1 MGVYRACF
9 FIARAG
15 RAATPER
22 NRSGNQPPILCIL
35 PLVAHQLASARDFF
49 PARAARGRPNSQ
61 ATPPHRRVWRTAIS
75 RKAGPFP
82 PEERPPGGEPAF
94 LAPGQREWPPTSPQR
109 SRQQA
114 AEDLLWIIECFANC
128 ADMIGRSTYKALDA
142 IFNRQC
148 EVREGKVV
156 VKAETGG
163 DCIQKPSDADATY
176 DAHKGHGRGYPLS
189 GTKETWLA
197 PNGLWVR
204 QERNSLGRRGT
215 LRRAGR
221 LHLVRRKDR
230 G

>member
-1 MGVYRACF
+1 MSD
-9 FIARAG
+9 
-15 RAATPER
+15 AT
-22 NRSGNQPPILCIL
+22 
-35 PLVAHQLASARDFF
+35 
-49 PARAARGRPNSQ
+49 SQ
-61 ATPPHRRVWRTAIS
+61 ACLADGHQPQGPRP
-75 RKAGPFP
+75 PFP
-82 PEERPPGGEPAF
+82 GGVASGRRPGLSTPGK
-94 LAPGQREWPPTSPQR
+94 REWPPTSPQR

-204 QERNSLGRRGT
+204 QGRNSLGRRGT
-215 LRRAGR
+215 LRPARSATPCPPKRPR
-221 LHLVRRKDR
+221 LTLHWFRRR
-230 G
+230 RPGTHQNGC